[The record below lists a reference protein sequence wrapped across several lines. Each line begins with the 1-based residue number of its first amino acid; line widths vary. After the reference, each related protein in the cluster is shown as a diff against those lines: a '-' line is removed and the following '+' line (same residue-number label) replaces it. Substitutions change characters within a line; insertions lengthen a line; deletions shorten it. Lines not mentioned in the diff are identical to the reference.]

1 MLTILFVCLS
11 AGRVGLTLRRNKE
24 PCLAWQHQCLLPSS
38 EWGWPRVGSCQ
49 SQPSLD
55 INHCYL
61 SSGEAGPASRAPPN
75 IGWAPGGWGGCPWP
89 RPRPPEP
96 LTSSHKSISVSSMS
110 SQRPLHSHINSQ
122 KKYHKNMP
130 LQKGYSIFWP
140 VACCFLRP
148 LAWLFYI
155 SLGSVTHNY
164 LRAQAQPQA
173 STCQICAI
181 SKSIIIMT
189 FNFPV
194 LKPHCAGRLSVTIA
208 PHSLSAVS
216 SCSLPSGVIV
226 LFLTNNHNWI
236 ILSLWCYISQIMED
250 NPVGMYQHILH
261 KSQSYNECQAWHY

>member
-1 MLTILFVCLS
+1 MNKILHLLQTSDTKMTFLPPSKPKFSNLPNKSLSYNVMTILFVCLS
-11 AGRVGLTLRRNKE
+11 AGRVGLTLRLGQSGRNKE
-24 PCLAWQHQCLLPSS
+24 LCLAWSPCLLPSS

-89 RPRPPEP
+89 RPRPPER

-122 KKYHKNMP
+122 KKYHKNRP
-130 LQKGYSIFWP
+130 LQKGFSIFWP

-164 LRAQAQPQA
+164 LLAQAQPQA

-181 SKSIIIMT
+181 SKSIIFMT

-194 LKPHCAGRLSVTIA
+194 LKA
-208 PHSLSAVS
+208 SL
-216 SCSLPSGVIV
+216 CWPTGCHNGPTFSLRC
-226 LFLTNNHNWI
+226 LFLLPAKWSN
-236 ILSLWCYISQIMED
+236 CVISD
-250 NPVGMYQHILH
+250 
-261 KSQSYNECQAWHY
+261 KQS